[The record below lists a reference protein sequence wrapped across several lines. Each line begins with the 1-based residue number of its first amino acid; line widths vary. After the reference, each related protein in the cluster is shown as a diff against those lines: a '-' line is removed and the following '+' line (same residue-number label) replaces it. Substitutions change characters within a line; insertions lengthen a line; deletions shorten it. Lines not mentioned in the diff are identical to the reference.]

1 MKTSSSGGMMMGKIR
16 INNLKFYTKNGVLK
30 EERILGQQL
39 EIDVELTMDLTK
51 AGKTD
56 DVADTVNYAEVN
68 DQIAARLEKD
78 SFNLIEAV
86 ASAILDDIEKNHGQ
100 KLQKAMVRIRKYSVP
115 MPGIF
120 DNIEIEME
128 RELGVK

>member
-1 MKTSSSGGMMMGKIR
+1 MGKIR

>member
-1 MKTSSSGGMMMGKIR
+1 MGKIR

-30 EERILGQQL
+30 EERVLGQQL
-39 EIDVELTMDLTK
+39 EIDVELTMDINK

-56 DVADTVNYAEVN
+56 NVQDTVSYAEVN
-68 DQIAARLEKD
+68 DRIHERLENS
-78 SFNLIEAV
+78 SFDLMEAV
-86 ASAILDDIEKNHGQ
+86 ASAILDDIENDHGE
-100 KLQKAMVRIRKYSVP
+100 KLDKALIRIRKYSVP

-128 RELGVK
+128 REMTK

>member
-1 MKTSSSGGMMMGKIR
+1 MGKIR

-78 SFNLIEAV
+78 SFDLIEAV
-86 ASAILDDIEKNHGQ
+86 ASAILDDIEKNHGK